1 MAFRDIIFNNLPL
14 KLLSFVI
21 ATLTWLTIYGIQNDL
36 RLSQNSASN
45 QIEKTIPQ
53 HPITVMKSA
62 DDTRSFRVSPTQ
74 VEVTVRGRAERV
86 QSLVP
91 GEIEVFINLT
101 DVYDTEGLIKAVQ
114 VFAPPG
120 VTVMKVDPD
129 RVRIE
134 RLRSE

>member
-120 VTVMKVDPD
+120 VTVMKVD
-129 RVRIE
+129 
-134 RLRSE
+134 